1 MMTEAEGRGRG
12 QKAEAQGRRQ
22 TVTVRQ
28 SPASRFTFHVSR
40 SAHLRAF
47 TMIEIAISLAVIGFA
62 LVAIISVLPLGMNV
76 QRENR
81 EETIINQDAT
91 VFMNA
96 IRNGA
101 RGLDDLT
108 NYVIAIT
115 NTVTT
120 FSSSGTPGTT
130 SYHWYTP
137 TNSSDG
143 FPISSGARIIGLLST
158 PRFVAARQGFQSN
171 YVVAAVRSLS
181 GPASEK
187 FPQNNPDVQD
197 LGFSYR
203 MVSEVMT
210 YGESYVNGNW
220 YNPMVPNL
228 QSNLHELRLTFR
240 WPLARGTNAPGRQIY
255 RTFAGGYLMET
266 NEPGF
271 PGRTRSQPTP
281 YDLYFFEPRTYVKA
295 P

>member
-1 MMTEAEGRGRG
+1 
-12 QKAEAQGRRQ
+12 
-22 TVTVRQ
+22 
-28 SPASRFTFHVSR
+28 
-40 SAHLRAF
+40 
-47 TMIEIAISLAVIGFA
+47 
-62 LVAIISVLPLGMNV
+62 
-76 QRENR
+76 
-81 EETIINQDAT
+81 
-91 VFMNA
+91 MNA

-115 NTVTT
+115 NAVTS
-120 FSSSGTPGTT
+120 FSSSGTPGST
-130 SYHWYTP
+130 SYYWYTP
-137 TNSSDG
+137 TDSNPPG
-143 FPISSGARIIGLLST
+143 FPINSGSRIIGLLST
-158 PRFVAARQGFQSN
+158 PRFMAARQGFESN

-187 FPQNNPDVQD
+187 YPQNNPDVQD

-210 YGESYVNGNW
+210 YGESYVNGSW
-220 YNPMVPNL
+220 YNQMVPNL

-271 PGRTRSQPTP
+271 LRPSPAIP
-281 YDLYFFEPRTYVKA
+281 SPFDLYFFEPRTYVKA